1 MSAQMN
7 VQMTAQTN
15 ARPAPSP
22 DVILVDDDE
31 EVRLAYTQTLQLDD
45 LETRPFSSAQAALE
59 SIDPAFAGVLV
70 SDVRMPGLDGFGF
83 LEALA
88 RIDREIPVVL
98 VTGHGDIPMALKAIR
113 AGAWDFVEKPAD
125 PVLLTQTVR
134 RALQH
139 RRLVLENR
147 ALKQPSAPDDVWAGR
162 LIGRSEAMQ
171 RVRRT
176 LSLLADTPTDVLL
189 YGETGSG
196 KELAA
201 QALHDFGRR
210 RSARFVAVN
219 CAALPE
225 SMIESELFGHEAGAF
240 TGARERRIGKIEHA
254 HRGTLFLDEIESMP
268 LGAQARLL
276 RALQE
281 RRVERLGSNNE
292 IPVDIRV
299 VAATKVD
306 LVALAGEGR
315 FREDLVYRL
324 NTVTVRLPP
333 LRNRLGDV
341 PVLFHHFV
349 EKLAQRHGIEPPQP
363 SPALLARLMERNWAG
378 NVRELRNEAER
389 FVLGLD
395 QLEAIADGAPVKEVT
410 PLEAAVDAAERQAI
424 LAALT
429 RNGGRVG
436 QSAEALGVSRKTLYL
451 KMRKH
456 GLERAAVED

>member
-1 MSAQMN
+1 MNASASN
-7 VQMTAQTN
+7 
-15 ARPAPSP
+15 
-22 DVILVDDDE
+22 DVLLVDDDD
-31 EVRLAYTQTLQLDD
+31 EVRLAYAQTLRLDGLD
-45 LETRPFSSAQAALE
+45 TATFSGAGEALRHITR
-59 SIDPAFAGVLV
+59 DFAGAVV
-70 SDVRMPGLDGFGF
+70 SDVRMAGMDGLSL
-83 LEALA
+83 LEAVA

-98 VTGHGDIPMALKAIR
+98 VTGHADVPMALR
-113 AGAWDFVEKPAD
+113 AMRGGAWDFVEKPAD
-125 PVLLTQTVR
+125 PVLLIETVR

-139 RRLVLENR
+139 RALVLENR
-147 ALKQPSAPDDVWAGR
+147 ALRAPAEPDDAWAGR

-176 LSLLADTPTDVLL
+176 LAVLSDAPTDVLL
-189 YGETGSG
+189 FGETGTG

-201 QALHDFGRR
+201 RALHDFGRR
-210 RSARFVAVN
+210 RGARFVPVN

-225 SMIESELFGHEAGAF
+225 NMIESELFGHEAGAF

-268 LGAQARLL
+268 LGAQTRLL

-281 RRVERLGSNNE
+281 RSIERLGSNAE

-306 LVALAGEGR
+306 LVARAAEGG

-333 LRNRLGDV
+333 LRDRREDV
-341 PVLFHHFV
+341 PMLFRHFLV
-349 EKLAQRHGIEPPQP
+349 KLAERHGAAPGAP
-363 SPALLARLMERNWAG
+363 SAAVLAGLMERPWPG
-378 NVRELRNEAER
+378 NVRELRNEVER
-389 FVLGLD
+389 FVLGLED
-395 QLEAIADGAPVKEVT
+395 LPGLTSGEAPVA

-424 LAALT
+424 LTALA
-429 RNGGRVG
+429 RHGGRVG
-436 QSAEALGVSRKTLYL
+436 QSADALGVSRKTLYL

-456 GLERAAVED
+456 GLERVGIED